1 MLKGNKGEWSE
12 VYTLFKVLSD
22 GNLYSGDGDLNKVKN
37 LFFPIISVLRKESN
51 GSFKFS
57 IKDNLVLIDRDGEEI
72 KILVKEFARLS
83 KLLLRKI
90 EEAPRGAGAF
100 EIPMVEE
107 FLESYGSNSLKAK
120 SSSKSDIRIEIHDNR
135 TGYNPKLGFSIKS
148 QLGTASTLLN
158 AGRTTNFIYHIEGLN
173 ELSNNQLEIVN
184 GINTRSK
191 IKDRLTWLQNHGF
204 KLVFAHLENSIFQ
217 NNLILIDTAL
227 PTILSE
233 MILDFYSSDK
243 NKVAQLLDNLN
254 ANNPIKYDENSEQP
268 FYAYKIKRLLSDIAL
283 GMTPSSTWNGILD
296 ATGGYLVVKEDGD
309 VLCYHIYNRNEFESY
324 LLKNTK
330 FETAST
336 SRHGFGSVYNEKG
349 KSYIKLN
356 LQIRF
361 TK

>member
-51 GSFKFS
+51 GTFKFS
-57 IKDNLVLIDRDGEEI
+57 LKDNLVLIDRDGEQ
-72 KILVKEFARLS
+72 KMILVKEFARLTN
-83 KLLLRKI
+83 LLLREI
-90 EEAPRGAGAF
+90 EEAPKGAGAF

-107 FLESYGSNSLKAK
+107 FLESYGSNSLKAQ
-120 SSSKSDIRIEIHDNR
+120 SSSKSDIKIEIHDHR

-158 AGRTTNFIYHIEGLN
+158 AGRTTNFIYQLDGPKQ
-173 ELSNNQLEIVN
+173 LSDDHLKIVN

-191 IKDRLTWLQNHGF
+191 IKDRITWLQKHGC
-204 KLVFAHLENSIFQ
+204 KLVFSHLENRIFQ

-243 NKVAQLLDNLN
+243 NKVAHLLDNLN
-254 ANNPIKYDENSEQP
+254 SNNPIKYDDNSEQP
-268 FYAYKIKRLLSDIAL
+268 FYEYKIKRLLSDIAL
-283 GMTPSSTWNGILD
+283 GMTPSSTWNGVLD